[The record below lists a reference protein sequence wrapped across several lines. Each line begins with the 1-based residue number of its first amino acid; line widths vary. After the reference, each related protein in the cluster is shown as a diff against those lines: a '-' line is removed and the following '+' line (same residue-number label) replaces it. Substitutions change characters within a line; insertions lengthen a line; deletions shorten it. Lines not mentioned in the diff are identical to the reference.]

1 MTFIAMPWT
10 GLKLVTQSVSLT
22 SGFWESGNP
31 GWYNLQSG
39 INMVVK
45 DLNYV
50 LEVDS
55 VYLTSGP
62 TSLSTTANVIKPV
75 TVTSFGQKYFASGT
89 LSNVSSARIGVCFG
103 QSRKWSCHRFWN
115 HRVVNAI
122 GF

>member
-1 MTFIAMPWT
+1 MTFLAMPWT
-10 GLKLVTQSVSLT
+10 GLKLVTQTQTLT

-39 INMVVK
+39 VNMVIK

-55 VYLTSGP
+55 IYLMSGP
-62 TSLSTTANVIKPV
+62 STQVLPQLIKPV
-75 TVTSFGQKYFASGT
+75 AVTTFGQKYFASGT
-89 LSNVSSARIGVCFG
+89 LSNVVQLALQSASGNMVSGSAVTSGITVI
-103 QSRKWSCHRFWN
+103 
-115 HRVVNAI
+115 VNAL

>member
-1 MTFIAMPWT
+1 MPWT
-10 GLKLVTQSVSLT
+10 GLKHVTQTQTLT

-39 INMVVK
+39 VLMTIK

-62 TSLSTTANVIKPV
+62 STQVTAQVLKPL
-75 TVTSFGQKYFASGT
+75 TITTFGQKYFASGT
-89 LSNVSSARIGVCFG
+89 LSNVVQLALQSASGNLVSGAAVTSGITVVCNVIG
-103 QSRKWSCHRFWN
+103 W
-115 HRVVNAI
+115 
-122 GF
+122 